1 MLLIPTFQL
10 VIATCLALTANGYS
24 FQRPI
29 RPSIVPIQTA
39 SHPKPGGYAAQ
50 QQPRTSGSVGV
61 HSGAAGTR
69 NHPTFKQPVGPPS
82 GVRPYLATPSH
93 IAAPSSVSKAQ
104 KPVPVRP
111 YPYQHG
117 QQQQQQQGPKGVASF
132 QSNRPYPSQV
142 NTVVKTA
149 LPKQPDS
156 GKSANSQAYSV
167 ASSQAYPVGPTVG
180 SNHVQQVK
188 GAPTG
193 PVRAEASYQVT
204 TKNPLPQR
212 WIPSYGGPQNPSSQ
226 QSSSLQATGGYLQ
239 QPSKKP
245 TGHVSNTKKNNKEKE
260 NESFNPYREPPLQT
274 AFSTTRK
281 PISQA
286 TNVKPN
292 RKNPGEVPS
301 IIPQTISHSNA
312 LPAANNYQIH
322 KNPTVSE
329 GPSKAGA
336 LAPASQTHNYQ
347 IPIASVSN
355 TSSQSESST
364 PSSAAL
370 NAHQKPETSLA
381 PGEGG
386 KYPAHSDAAAAAT
399 NTYQIP
405 KPYSTPSAV
414 SAPQT
419 QPPQSTTTEHY
430 QFSHQVKV
438 STESIVPQQYESE
451 KVKESFS
458 DESKEAHYKIP
469 PTETKWTADYQAPQQ
484 STYTLEEP
492 AKLHS
497 AEQTPQNEATNG
509 ETLESVSWYQ
519 DAQNAVT
526 TTTTYQPSYQ
536 TLQPVEVPSTNPLTV
551 PTTTPFSLPSFDG
564 SAIPKYVLGTY
575 SPLVLPEDPLQL
587 AHSAYG
593 VEQLGVEEHQD
604 APAQP
609 AAIPPQ
615 STGSYGAPAVSLDTI
630 KNLPLSQQWGYY
642 SAEPFQ
648 PASVEISQSDIPSG
662 APGGGYQSPQTSAT
676 AEINNPAPAYGF
688 QQSASAQQNNG
699 YPFNQQ
705 SSAGSE
711 HSYATFKQ
719 TANAAIENAFSNQRT
734 SSSDTNVGGRSHQSF
749 DDNVNKPPVATLVSE
764 NALNEDGSFSYK

>member
-1 MLLIPTFQL
+1 MLLISIFQL
-10 VIATCLALTANGYS
+10 VIATCLVLTADGYS
-24 FQRPI
+24 FQRPV
-29 RPSIVPIQTA
+29 RPIIVPTPTA
-39 SHPKPGGYAAQ
+39 PHPKTGGYGAQ
-50 QQPRTSGSVGV
+50 QPWTSGSVGV
-61 HSGAAGTR
+61 HSGATR
-69 NHPTFKQPVGPPS
+69 NHPTFRQPVGPPL
-82 GVRPYLATPSH
+82 GVRPYLATPPH
-93 IAAPSSVSKAQ
+93 FAAPSSVSKAQ
-104 KPVPVRP
+104 KPVAIRP
-111 YPYQHG
+111 NPYQHS
-117 QQQQQQQGPKGVASF
+117 QQQQQGPQGVASF
-132 QSNRPYPSQV
+132 QSNRPYPSQINAV
-142 NTVVKTA
+142 IKTA

-156 GKSANSQAYSV
+156 GKSATSQAYSV
-167 ASSQAYPVGPTVG
+167 APSQAYPV
-180 SNHVQQVK
+180 SNHVQQVQ

-212 WIPSYGGPQNPSSQ
+212 WIPSYGGLQNPSQ
-226 QSSSLQATGGYLQ
+226 QSGGYLQ

-245 TGHVSNTKKNNKEKE
+245 TGHVSNIKKNKEKE
-260 NESFNPYREPPLQT
+260 NESFSPYHESPLQT

-286 TNVKPN
+286 TNAKPN

-329 GPSKAGA
+329 GPSKPGA
-336 LAPASQTHNYQ
+336 LAPASQAHNYQ
-347 IPIASVSN
+347 IPKASVPN

-370 NAHQKPETSLA
+370 NAYQKPETSLA

-386 KYPAHSDAAAAAT
+386 KYPAHSDAAAT

-405 KPYSTPSAV
+405 KSYSTPSAL

-430 QFSHQVKV
+430 QISHQVKV
-438 STESIVPQQYESE
+438 SSESTVPQQYESE

-469 PTETKWTADYQAPQQ
+469 PTETKSTAGVAGDGDYQATQQ
-484 STYTLEEP
+484 SAYTAEP
-492 AKLHS
+492 DKLHS
-497 AEQTPQNEATNG
+497 AEQTSQNEATNG
-509 ETLESVSWYQ
+509 EASLESVSGYQ
-519 DAQNAVT
+519 DAQNVVT
-526 TTTTYQPSYQ
+526 TTTNQPSYQ

-575 SPLVLPEDPLQL
+575 SPLVLPENPLQL
-587 AHSAYG
+587 
-593 VEQLGVEEHQD
+593 EQLGVEEPQD

-648 PASVEISQSDIPSG
+648 PASAEISQSDIASG
-662 APGGGYQSPQTSAT
+662 APGGGYQSPQASAT
-676 AEINNPAPAYGF
+676 AEINNPVPAYGF
-688 QQSASAQQNNG
+688 QQSAAAQQNNG

-711 HSYATFKQ
+711 NSYATFKQ
-719 TANAAIENAFSNQRT
+719 TANAAIQNAFSNQRT
-734 SSSDTNVGGRSHQSF
+734 SSSDANVGGRNHQSF
-749 DDNVNKPPVATLVSE
+749 NDNVNKPPVATLVSE
-764 NALNEDGSFSYK
+764 NVLNEDGSFSYK